1 MKLQPLHGVVA
12 IVVVLAIAAF
22 LIFASRSN
30 PGAGPPESEPAASAL
45 GQRTKTQGCLVHG
58 ALPDQECTPGAVL
71 PDATKEKIC
80 VSGYSKSVRNV
91 PDAVKNQAYAEYG
104 ISSHRPGEYE
114 VDHLVSLEL
123 GGSNDISNLWPE
135 SAAPSPGFH
144 EKDRYENF
152 AHDQVCRGELAL
164 AEAQRRIAG
173 NWLQYWEAAGR
184 P

>member
-12 IVVVLAIAAF
+12 IVVVLAIAAILF
-22 LIFASRSN
+22 FGSRGGSGSGTQGSD
-30 PGAGPPESEPAASAL
+30 PGAAAL

-71 PDATKEKIC
+71 PEATKEKIC
-80 VSGYSKSVRNV
+80 VAGYSKSVRNV
-91 PDAVKNQAYAEYG
+91 PDAVKDQAYAEYG
-104 ISSHRPGEYE
+104 ISSHRAGEYE

-123 GGSNDISNLWPE
+123 GGANDISNLWPE
-135 SAAPSPGFH
+135 SAEPRPGFH

-152 AHDQVCRGELAL
+152 AHDQVCRGELPL

-173 NWLQYWEAAGR
+173 NWQQYWEAAGR